1 MSEQETKIGKL
12 KLVDLQNKT
21 IEQYCEEHCISR
33 GRTKSCYETWEEFF
47 FDINW
52 GKYVKV
58 KDKLFQIIDEQ
69 DLYNNYYTQID
80 KIDDDT
86 YSFYS
91 TYYNGGTCLT
101 ECLEYELEK
110 ML

>member
-47 FDINW
+47 IEQIQSPIFISCYPKFHNLITCY
-52 GKYVKV
+52 K
-58 KDKLFQIIDEQ
+58 FQ
-69 DLYNNYYTQID
+69 
-80 KIDDDT
+80 
-86 YSFYS
+86 
-91 TYYNGGTCLT
+91 
-101 ECLEYELEK
+101 
-110 ML
+110 